1 MGSTFKLYSKLDKR
15 QKIKLYKL
23 NNYFYDKFLKKAYK
37 TFEDKTEIEFWPGN
51 IPVDSLVYIVLSNK
65 KRKNNNNYMVKFFTT
80 NMEAQNFFTF
90 TFDYNYFYKFT
101 LLLKLK
107 YNDVY
112 FPVDMCFY
120 KNLENRNIITGFS
133 SYFTNNYYRLI
144 FSFDKNYDTINFLS
158 ISTIYP
164 SFTWVERELSEL
176 NEINFLN
183 LKDGRRLLTD
193 YTTLSIDNDDYKT
206 TSYSLAVENLYNN
219 KMLHWMYIFSFFLSC
234 SLLSFIFYNKNLI
247 SLLLISEIVI
257 LIVFFLTI
265 IIASFYNISF
275 LLSFSFFLLIFGGL
289 ELALNLLLLML

>member
-1 MGSTFKLYSKLDKR
+1 MGSTFKFYSKLDKR
-15 QKIKLYKL
+15 QKVKLYKL
-23 NNYFYDKFLKKAYK
+23 DKYFYNEMLEKAYRI
-37 TFEDKTEIEFWPGN
+37 FEDKREIELWPGN
-51 IPVDSLVYIVLSNK
+51 IPVDSLVYVVLSGK
-65 KRKNNNNYMVKFFTT
+65 KKKHNNNYMVKFFTT

-90 TFDYNYFYKFT
+90 TFDYDYFYKFT

-120 KNLENRNIITGFS
+120 KNLENRNLIVGFS
-133 SYFTNNYYRLI
+133 SYFTNNYYRLV
-144 FSFDKNYDTINFLS
+144 FSFEKNYETINFLS
-158 ISTIYP
+158 ISSIY
-164 SFTWVERELSEL
+164 SGFTWVERELSEL

-193 YTTLSIDNDDYKT
+193 YTTFSIDNDEYKT
-206 TSYSLAVENLYNN
+206 TSYNLAVENLYNN

-234 SLLSFIFYNKNLI
+234 SLISFMFYNKNLI
-247 SLLLISEIVI
+247 NLLLISEIII
-257 LIVFFLTI
+257 LIIFFLTI
-265 IIASFYNISF
+265 IIASFYNINF